1 MASIGVV
8 KDFQHVNWIKT
19 PEELGMSSRGDIGTL
34 TNDIAGLIN
43 YIQILV
49 EGGGRAQ
56 KTSQP
61 LGNRYFFK
69 TGAKCKDVITNTE
82 KDRYLYIDNVA
93 AGDFHGMIPALIHSV
108 GKINPTKLLEIFKS
122 DPDVVCAAV
131 TLDTLDENLNRSRET
146 QFVNKTDIKGIN
158 PCLWVNKRNPVSGV
172 RGSTCSNMPKNGT
185 CDGCTIEGYSNL
197 SDTKTGGNGINQFN
211 QMNKYDNY
219 IYIMLMI
226 TFFLLICLKIKKK

>member
-1 MASIGVV
+1 MESIGVV

-69 TGAKCKDVITNTE
+69 TGAKCKDVKTDTE
-82 KDRYLYIDNVA
+82 KERYLYIDNVT

-122 DPDVVCAAV
+122 DPDVGCAAV

-197 SDTKTGGNGINQFN
+197 SDTITGGNGFK